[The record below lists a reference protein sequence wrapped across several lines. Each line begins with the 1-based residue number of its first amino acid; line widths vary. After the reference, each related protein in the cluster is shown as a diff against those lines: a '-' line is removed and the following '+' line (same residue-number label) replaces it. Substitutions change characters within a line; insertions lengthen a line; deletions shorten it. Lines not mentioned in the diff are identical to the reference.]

1 MRLKKWGA
9 ILDTM
14 DRVQLA
20 EEVKASQEEMLGDLM
35 GQL

>member
-1 MRLKKWGA
+1 
-9 ILDTM
+9 M

>member
-1 MRLKKWGA
+1 
-9 ILDTM
+9 M

-20 EEVKASQEEMLGDLM
+20 EEVKASQEGMLGDLM